1 MKNIQY
7 FILHFSLIIQSF
19 AIEQIE
25 NSTHSIDE
33 KSDKIGILGLGGP
46 LIQIS
51 RPSPEPTRYSST
63 NSQEIVTMSG
73 NSRECQC
80 MRTYP
85 CIRTCQFYTSAKQL
99 AEISFKLFILS
110 LIV

>member
-33 KSDKIGILGLGGP
+33 KSDKIGILGLGP

-51 RPSPEPTRYSST
+51 RPTPEPTHYSST

-73 NSRECQC
+73 NCREC
-80 MRTYP
+80 P
-85 CIRTCQFYTSAKQL
+85 CIRGTCQFYTSAKQL
-99 AEISFKLFILS
+99 AGITFELYVL
-110 LIV
+110 LLNIV

>member
-33 KSDKIGILGLGGP
+33 KSDKIEILGLGGP

-51 RPSPEPTRYSST
+51 RPAPDPTRYPST
-63 NSQEIVTMSG
+63 NSPEIVTMSG
-73 NSRECQC
+73 NCREC
-80 MRTYP
+80 P
-85 CIRTCQFYTSAKQL
+85 CIRGTCQYYTSAKQL
-99 AEISFKLFILS
+99 AGMSFKLFVLS
-110 LIV
+110 LIIV

>member
-19 AIEQIE
+19 AIEPIE

-33 KSDKIGILGLGGP
+33 KSDEIGILGGP

-51 RPSPEPTRYSST
+51 RPAPEPTRYSST
-63 NSQEIVTMSG
+63 NSQEIATMSG
-73 NSRECQC
+73 NCREC
-80 MRTYP
+80 P
-85 CIRTCQFYTSAKQL
+85 CIRGTCQYYTSAKQL
-99 AEISFKLFILS
+99 AGMSFKLFVLF
-110 LIV
+110 LIIV